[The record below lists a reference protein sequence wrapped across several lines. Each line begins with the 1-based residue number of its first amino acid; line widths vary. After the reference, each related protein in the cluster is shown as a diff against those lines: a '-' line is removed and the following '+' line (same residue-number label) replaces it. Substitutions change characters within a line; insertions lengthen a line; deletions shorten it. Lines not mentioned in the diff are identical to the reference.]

1 MHEERLLVDAAWL
14 RARLDEPTLRVLDC
28 TILMTPRSVGPS
40 RIGSGRPRYV
50 AAHIPGAGYLDPV
63 EALAAKDG
71 PTPYAL
77 GDPERV
83 GAALRAAGVDDGTTI
98 VLYTTAHPMV
108 VTRTWW
114 MLRASGARDVRVL
127 DGGLAGWQEA
137 GGPVTD
143 RPTRLAPGR
152 FGASRVPALR
162 ATRDDV
168 LAAIGDAST
177 RLVNALSAEQFAGT
191 GGAHYG
197 RPGRIPGSVGL
208 PFSSLLDATTG
219 RFLDVT
225 TLRRAFADAG
235 VSPATP
241 AIHYCGGGV
250 AASGTLFAAALVGRR
265 DDRLY
270 DHSLLEWSADP
281 ALPMVTGA

>member
-1 MHEERLLVDAAWL
+1 MHDERLLVGADWL
-14 RARLDEPTLRVLDC
+14 RARLDAPTLRIIDC
-28 TILMTPRSVGPS
+28 TILMTPRPVGPS
-40 RIGSGRPRYV
+40 RIESGRPRDD
-50 AAHIPGAGYLDPV
+50 AAHIPGAVYLDPV
-63 EALAAKDG
+63 EMLAAKDG
-71 PTPYAL
+71 PTPYSL

-83 GAALRAAGVDDGTTI
+83 GAALRAAGVDDETTI

-108 VTRTWW
+108 ATRTWW

-127 DGGLAGWQEA
+127 DGGLAGWLAA

-143 RPTRLAPGR
+143 RPPEFARGR
-152 FGASRVPALR
+152 FGAARVPALR

-208 PFSSLLDATTG
+208 PFSSLLDATSG
-219 RFLDVT
+219 RFLDVQA
-225 TLRRAFADAG
+225 LRRAFADAG
-235 VSPATP
+235 VSAATP

>member
-1 MHEERLLVDAAWL
+1 MHDERLLVDAAWL
-14 RARLDEPTLRVLDC
+14 RARLDAPTLRIIDC
-28 TILMTPRSVGPS
+28 TILMTPRPVGPS
-40 RIGSGRPRYV
+40 RIESGRPRYE
-50 AAHIPGAGYLDPV
+50 AAHIPGAVYLDPV

-71 PTPYAL
+71 PTPYSL

-83 GAALRAAGVDDGTTI
+83 GAALRAAGVDDDTTI
-98 VLYTTAHPMV
+98 VLYGTTHPMV
-108 VTRTWW
+108 ATRTWW

-127 DGGLAGWQEA
+127 DGGLAGWLAA
-137 GGPVTD
+137 GGPLTD
-143 RPTRLAPGR
+143 RPTVPVRGR
-152 FGASRVPALR
+152 FGAMRVPALR

-208 PFSSLLDATTG
+208 PFWSLLDATSG
-219 RFLDVT
+219 RFLDVQA
-225 TLRRAFADAG
+225 LRRAFADAG
-235 VSPATP
+235 VSAATP
-241 AIHYCGGGV
+241 AIHSGGGGV

-281 ALPMVTGA
+281 RLPMVTGA

>member
-1 MHEERLLVDAAWL
+1 MHDERPLVDAAWL
-14 RARLDEPTLRVLDC
+14 RARLHDPAVRVLDC
-28 TILMTPRSVGPS
+28 TILMTPRPVGPS
-40 RIGSGRPRYV
+40 RIESGRPRYD

-63 EALAAKDG
+63 EALAAREG

-83 GAALRAAGVDDGTTI
+83 GEALRAAGVDDDTTI

-108 VTRTWW
+108 ATRTWW

-127 DGGLAGWQEA
+127 DGGLAGWTAA

-143 RPTRLAPGR
+143 RPPEAARGR
-152 FGASRVPALR
+152 FTAVRVPALR

-168 LAAIGDAST
+168 LAALGDRST
-177 RLVNALSAEQFAGT
+177 TLVNALSAEQFAGT

-208 PFSSLLDATTG
+208 PFSSLLDPGTG
-219 RFLDVT
+219 RFLEASA
-225 TLRRAFADAG
+225 LRRAFDDAG
-235 VSPATP
+235 VSPSTP

-250 AASGTLFAAALVGRR
+250 AASGTLFAAALLGRA

>member
-1 MHEERLLVDAAWL
+1 MHDERLLVDAAWL
-14 RARLDEPTLRVLDC
+14 SARLDDPTLRIIDC
-28 TILMTPRSVGPS
+28 TILMTPRPVGPS
-40 RIGSGRPRYV
+40 RIESGRPRYD
-50 AAHIPGAGYLDPV
+50 AAHIPGAVYLDPV

-71 PTPYAL
+71 PTPYSL
-77 GDPERV
+77 GEPEQV
-83 GAALRAAGVDDGTTI
+83 GAALRAAGVDDESTI

-108 VTRTWW
+108 ATRAWW

-127 DGGLAGWQEA
+127 DGGLAAWQQA

-143 RPTRLAPGR
+143 RPPGHAPGR
-152 FGASRVPALR
+152 FGAMRVPALR

-168 LAAIGDAST
+168 RAAIGDPST

-219 RFLDVT
+219 RFLDVPV
-225 TLRRAFADAG
+225 LRRAFADAG

-281 ALPMVTGA
+281 DLPMVTGA